1 MMKQKVSIRIGSSS
15 GANHSGFRPKFSPFP
30 RNVCPITETASPKK
44 EPNIKPQKVVA
55 MPHRKNIRIVF
66 FMPVSIVFPYFHRI
80 KPVPRNIR
88 IPYPAS
94 DSIMPNRM

>member
-1 MMKQKVSIRIGSSS
+1 MNSVAKALLIIALSALALAVL
-15 GANHSGFRPKFSPFP
+15 
-30 RNVCPITETASPKK
+30 ASPGTSA
-44 EPNIKPQKVVA
+44 EDTPWTDVDSESGLNEA
-55 MPHRKNIRIVF
+55 LNGGAKNIRIVF